1 MTPTHL
7 PHLLV
12 ELAVASTMT
21 LVTVLVHLFGLALL
35 SRMLKISHRF
45 APKRTSPLT
54 VLVEATLGL
63 FVIHTL
69 EIWLYAALYL
79 GLNGAF
85 DLEAALYFSTV
96 TYASVGYGDVLLPP
110 QWRVVGAVEGATGVM
125 MLGWS
130 TAFLVSLL
138 SQLKLL
144 AHDWLTP
151 QSD

>member
-7 PHLLV
+7 PHLLG

-35 SRMLKISHRF
+35 VRMLKVSRRK
-45 APKRTSPLT
+45 PKGASPLS
-54 VLVEATLGL
+54 LLIQATLGL

-69 EIWLYAALYL
+69 EMWLYAALYL
-79 GLNGAF
+79 ALNAAF
-85 DLEAALYFSTV
+85 DLESALYFSTV
-96 TYASVGYGDVLLPP
+96 TYSSVGYGDVLLPP
-110 QWRVVGAVEGATGVM
+110 QWRLVGAVEGATGIM

-151 QSD
+151 QSH

>member
-7 PHLLV
+7 PHLLG

-35 SRMLKISHRF
+35 VRMLKVSRRV

-54 VLVEATLGL
+54 LLIQATLGL

-69 EIWLYAALYL
+69 EMWLYAALYL
-79 GLNGAF
+79 ALNGAF
-85 DLEAALYFSTV
+85 NLESALYFSTV
-96 TYASVGYGDVLLPP
+96 TYATVGYGDVLLPA
-110 QWRVVGAVEGATGVM
+110 QWRIVGAVEGATGVM

-138 SQLKLL
+138 TQLKLL
-144 AHDWLTP
+144 AHDWMTP
-151 QSD
+151 QSH